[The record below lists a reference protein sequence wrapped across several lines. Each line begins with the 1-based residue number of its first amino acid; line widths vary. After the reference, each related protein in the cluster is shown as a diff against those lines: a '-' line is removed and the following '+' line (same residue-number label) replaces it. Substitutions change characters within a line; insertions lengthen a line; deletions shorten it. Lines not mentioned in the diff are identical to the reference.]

1 MAFDGERA
9 SSRQDPMARPSL
21 RKYLNVPI
29 TGFLEWL
36 IDRQS
41 TDKSILKQTPLLPR
55 FSYDRLLVL
64 RDLDRGSF

>member
-1 MAFDGERA
+1 MIALISSLWLRWQLSRPAMAFDGERA

-36 IDRQS
+36 IDRQEY
-41 TDKSILKQTPLLPR
+41 LKANATAAT
-55 FSYDRLLVL
+55 F
-64 RDLDRGSF
+64 FI